1 MWLVVIAVVVIAVVV
16 VALIGDAFR
25 PRRRGISDGD
35 ARRSQAITQGRVQ
48 PYSPPDLPRPGG
60 M

>member
-1 MWLVVIAVVVIAVVV
+1 MWFVVIAVVV
-16 VALIGDAFR
+16 VALIGYAFW
-25 PRRRGISDGD
+25 PRKRGVADGE
-35 ARRSQAITQGRVQ
+35 AGRSHAIMQGRVQ